1 MATATIKVSHD
12 LDYKHWLNEIEFYN
26 SELVNMQHQLAD
38 FTPTFYKKYFAE
50 NVSHF
55 QNRFIYL
62 MEVIEVLRH
71 DIKQQK
77 SDIKKLQAYPTPK
90 LRDKASRMH
99 LRLRNDVA
107 IFFDLFLELKR
118 DFSDFLA

>member
-12 LDYKHWLNEIEFYN
+12 LEYKHWLNEIEFYN
-26 SELVNMQHQLAD
+26 SELVNMQDQLAD

-50 NVSHF
+50 NILHF
-55 QNRFIYL
+55 QNRFIYQR
-62 MEVIEVLRH
+62 EVIDILKH
-71 DIKQQK
+71 DLKQQEN
-77 SDIKKLQAYPTPK
+77 DIKKLQAYPTPK
-90 LRDKASRMH
+90 LRDKVSRMH

>member
-12 LDYKHWLNEIEFYN
+12 LEYKHWLNEIDFYN

>member
-1 MATATIKVSHD
+1 
-12 LDYKHWLNEIEFYN
+12 
-26 SELVNMQHQLAD
+26 
-38 FTPTFYKKYFAE
+38 
-50 NVSHF
+50 
-55 QNRFIYL
+55 

-90 LRDKASRMH
+90 LRDKVSRMH

>member
-1 MATATIKVSHD
+1 MKLSFTIRS
-12 LDYKHWLNEIEFYN
+12 WLTCNIN
-26 SELVNMQHQLAD
+26 WPILHLH
-38 FTPTFYKKYFAE
+38 FTKKYFAE

-62 MEVIEVLRH
+62 LEVIEILRH

-90 LRDKASRMH
+90 LRDQVSRIH

-107 IFFDLFLELKR
+107 IFFDLYLEVKI

>member
-1 MATATIKVSHD
+1 MATTAVKVSHD
-12 LDYKHWLNEIEFYN
+12 LEYKHWLNEIEFYN
-26 SELVNMQHQLAD
+26 LELFNMQHQLAD

-50 NVSHF
+50 NVSHI
-55 QNRFIYL
+55 QNRSIYL
-62 MEVIEVLRH
+62 LEVIEILRH

-90 LRDKASRMH
+90 LRDQVSRIH
-99 LRLRNDVA
+99 LRLKNDVA
-107 IFFDLFLELKR
+107 IFFDLYLEVKI

>member
-1 MATATIKVSHD
+1 MATSTIKVSHD
-12 LDYKHWLNEIEFYN
+12 LEYKHWLNEIEFYN
-26 SELVNMQHQLAD
+26 SELVNMQDQLAD

-90 LRDKASRMH
+90 LRDKVSRMH